1 MWPFSIETIA
11 GRPTVNEY
19 AALYFRV
26 NSGPGV
32 SGLSEVASAHRD
44 RIVGMFIEAEQ
55 MLIEALD
62 RAGAIWDGPAA
73 DATQA
78 GIRPMAGFSAE
89 AADAS
94 NATAAAVQNEAEHFS
109 WAKNS
114 MPPPVEVT
122 ATDNAL
128 ERGWSHLWGNQT
140 DKEIQE
146 ANAAAAEAEGFRV
159 YGEYEAMSSGN
170 LEAAGR
176 YPTLPSTAF
185 GVEDPTFA
193 DNRGVGGNLP
203 GPGVTAQQGAP
214 GAGPAPAVT
223 PPAVGSVPGPQGGS
237 APPPGG
243 GLAPGPLSGAS
254 PDPGASRGVGSAGSL
269 GGGVS
274 PRAGVTGGGAVVPG
288 PFPVGAGGGADTRE
302 RWRRTKGPG
311 LFDNDP
317 EGRRGGRI
325 AGATGGPGRA
335 GVADDGP
342 ERSGGKGAGER
353 STTGRPGAA
362 GIDDGPSTR
371 SGPRGAAG
379 TPGMV
384 APLLP
389 AAAARTTTRSTSVPS
404 TSSRPRTSSATAARS
419 SPPVIGEDSREQ

>member
-1 MWPFSIETIA
+1 MWPFSTETIA

-19 AALYFRV
+19 AALHFRV

-32 SGLSEVASAHRD
+32 SGLSEAASAHRD
-44 RIVGMFIEAEQ
+44 RIVGMFVEAER
-55 MLIEALD
+55 MLITALD
-62 RAGAIWDGPAA
+62 RAGAIWEGPAA
-73 DATQA
+73 DATDA

-94 NATAAAVQNEAEHFS
+94 NAAAAAVQNEAEHFS

-146 ANAAAAEAEGFRV
+146 ANAAAAEAEGYRV
-159 YGEYEAMSSGN
+159 YGEYEAMSIGN
-170 LEAAGR
+170 LDAAGS
-176 YPTLPSTAF
+176 YPTPPSTTF
-185 GVEDPTFA
+185 GVEDPTID
-193 DNRGVGGNLP
+193 DNRGVGGNLR
-203 GPGVTAQQGAP
+203 GPGVTAQQGTP
-214 GAGPAPAVT
+214 GAGT
-223 PPAVGSVPGPQGGS
+223 PPAAPSPAAGSAPGPQGGS

-243 GLAPGPLSGAS
+243 GLAPGPLSGTN
-254 PDPGASRGVGSAGSL
+254 PDFGASRGAGLAGQL
-269 GGGVS
+269 GGGVP
-274 PRAGVTGGGAVVPG
+274 PRGGGAGGGAVMPG
-288 PFPVGAGGGADTRE
+288 PFPLGAGGGADARE
-302 RWRRTKGPG
+302 RWRRTRGPG

-335 GVADDGP
+335 AVADDGS
-342 ERSGGKGAGER
+342 ERSRGKGAGER
-353 STTGRPGAA
+353 SATGRPGAA
-362 GIDDGPSTR
+362 GIDDGPNSTR
-371 SGPRGAAG
+371 GGARGAAG

-384 APLLP
+384 APG
-389 AAAARTTTRSTSVPS
+389 AAGRRGEDDKEHQ
-404 TSSRPRTSSATAARS
+404 RPEYLVETEDIFGDGRKVV
-419 SPPVIGEDSREQ
+419 PPVIGEDPR

>member
-1 MWPFSIETIA
+1 MWPFSTETIA

-19 AALYFRV
+19 VALHFRM

-32 SGLSEVASAHRD
+32 SGLSEAASAHRD
-44 RIVGMFIEAEQ
+44 GIVGMFVEAER
-55 MLIEALD
+55 MLVEALD
-62 RAGAIWDGPAA
+62 RAGAIWEGQAA
-73 DATQA
+73 DATQT

-170 LEAAGR
+170 IDAAGG
-176 YPTLPSTAF
+176 YPAPPSTTF
-185 GVEDPTFA
+185 GVEDPTFD
-193 DNRGVGGNLP
+193 DNRGVGGNLRDA
-203 GPGVTAQQGAP
+203 GVTAQQGTP
-214 GAGPAPAVT
+214 GAGPPPAAP
-223 PPAVGSVPGPQGGS
+223 PPAVGSVPGSQGGS

-243 GLAPGPLSGAS
+243 GLAPGPLSGAN
-254 PDPGASRGVGSAGSL
+254 PNAGVSRGAGSAGSTA
-269 GGGVS
+269 GGVP
-274 PRAGVTGGGAVVPG
+274 PRAGGAGGGAVVPS
-288 PFPVGAGGGADTRE
+288 PFPVGAGGGADARE

-353 STTGRPGAA
+353 SATGRPGGG
-362 GIDDGPSTR
+362 GIDDGPNSTR
-371 SGPRGAAG
+371 GARGAAG
-379 TPGMV
+379 APGMV
-384 APLLP
+384 TPG
-389 AAAARTTTRSTSVPS
+389 AAGRRGEDDKEHQ
-404 TSSRPRTSSATAARS
+404 RPEYLIEEDIFGDGRKVV
-419 SPPVIGEDSREQ
+419 PPVIGEDPPPDR